1 MHLGFMICYNV
12 AHMDST
18 RGEVAV
24 IGAGPAGLFAAREIS
39 QAGYRVSLL
48 NRDIKP
54 GGLAEYGIYPDK
66 KKMKDGL
73 RGQFKQ
79 ILSTPNLAYYGNV
92 SIGEGR
98 DLELHELINAG
109 FDAILISI
117 GAQYNRTL
125 GLLGEDLAGVY
136 HANDLVYTFTGMP
149 PFAGRQLE
157 IGKNAVVIGV
167 GNVMTDISCYL
178 IRELKMDS
186 VTVVARRGPVEVKF
200 EKKEFERI
208 ASNLDLDDLDLQL
221 KEIEPL
227 MCSLGQE
234 TGMGREI
241 FYSCLPKAE
250 PKVSD
255 TRFYLRFLAAPTR
268 FISDGSG
275 RLAGVE
281 LARNTLQVQGGE
293 AKAVATGENFV
304 INADT
309 VVLAIGNRVD
319 ENFGL
324 PVVRGEFARNP
335 EPQYPVEEISYEAYD
350 PQTKQPL
357 PGIYLGGWA
366 RKASDGLVGKAR
378 KDGVN
383 SARAVLQYLQNNEPK
398 NQKSSDWLELKL
410 MHLAHPVVRME
421 DLAVLQLKEE
431 EKAVELGTVD
441 YLFTSNGQM
450 LAAMGLAEENP
461 LQ

>member
-1 MHLGFMICYNV
+1 MFCYNV
-12 AHMDST
+12 AHMDLT

-39 QAGYRVSLL
+39 QAGYRVTLL

-92 SIGEGR
+92 SVGRER
-98 DLELHELINAG
+98 DLELQELIDAG
-109 FDAILISI
+109 FDAILVST
-117 GAQYNRTL
+117 GAQHNRRL
-125 GLLGEDLAGVY
+125 DLPGEDLPGVY

-149 PFAGRQLE
+149 PFAGRKLE
-157 IGKNAVVIGV
+157 IGRNAVVIGA
-167 GNVMTDISCYL
+167 GNVMTDIACYL
-178 IRELKMDS
+178 IREIKADS
-186 VTVVARRGPVEVKF
+186 VTVVARRGPMEVKF

-208 ASNLDLDDLDLQL
+208 AAYMDLEDLDQQL

-227 MCSLGQE
+227 ILSQGQE
-234 TGMGREI
+234 PEIGRDL

-250 PKVSD
+250 PKVSE
-255 TRFYLRFLAAPTR
+255 TRFYVRFLASPTR
-268 FISDGSG
+268 FISGENG

-281 LARNTLQVQGGE
+281 LARNTLQMKDGE
-293 AKAVATGENFV
+293 VKAVATRDTFV

-319 ENFGL
+319 EGFGL

-335 EPQYPVEEISYEAYD
+335 TPQFPVEDISYEAYD
-350 PQTKQPL
+350 PQKKQPL
-357 PGIYLGGWA
+357 PGIFLGGWA

-383 SARAVLQYLQNNEPK
+383 SAKVVLQYLNDKKPN
-398 NQKSSDWLELKL
+398 NQKSTAWLELKL
-410 MHLAHPVVRME
+410 MHLVHPVVRLD
-421 DLAVLQLKEE
+421 DLAVLEMKEKE
-431 EKAVELGTVD
+431 RAAELGAAE
-441 YLFTSNGQM
+441 YQFTSNGQM
-450 LAAMGLAEENP
+450 LAAMGLVEETP
-461 LQ
+461 LL